1 MNRGQLVEAMAKK
14 ARISKKDAGL
24 ALAALLDSVTDT
36 LRKGE
41 SATLTGF
48 GTFKMSQRAAR
59 KGVNPVTKQPMQIPA
74 MSVPKFKAGKIL
86 KEALK

>member
-36 LRKGE
+36 LREGE